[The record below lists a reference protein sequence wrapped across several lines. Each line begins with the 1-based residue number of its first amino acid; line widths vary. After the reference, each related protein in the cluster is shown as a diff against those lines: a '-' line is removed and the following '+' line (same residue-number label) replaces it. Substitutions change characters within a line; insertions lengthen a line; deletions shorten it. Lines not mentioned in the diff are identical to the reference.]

1 MSERVSRIARG
12 SLGVWVSGEATHS
25 VIPTLP
31 HPKTALPGPD
41 DTLRRVLPNGIT
53 VLARENWSAPSV
65 VLEGYLLAGNLD
77 EPADLPGLA
86 SFTVGMLSRGTQR
99 RSFAEI
105 NEAIEGIGAS
115 IGFSPDR
122 HMTNFSTKSLAED
135 LDLVLDVLA
144 DELRHP
150 SFPPEYVEK
159 MRSLRLSAI
168 AERENDTRQMAGRA
182 FRQLMY
188 GKHPLGR
195 DMLGTRKSVRAVRRA
210 LLSDF
215 HQRFFQPEG
224 MVIVAVGAV
233 PAEVAVEKIA
243 GAFGD
248 WTGSRPQRSALPE
261 LLPLAATRQRRIA
274 MPDKSQADIVLG
286 WPAMR
291 RDEPDFDAAR
301 LANTVLGV
309 FGMMGRLGANV
320 RERQGM
326 AYYAYSR
333 LSADREP
340 GTWAAIAGVNPTN
353 VDRAVAAM
361 LAEVRRLRD
370 EPVSADELEDCR
382 RYLIGSLPLHL
393 ETNDGVASTLVDIEW
408 HGLGLDYLARY
419 ANIIRGLTAD
429 QLQAAAQKYL
439 NPDAYVLAVAGP

>member
-1 MSERVSRIARG
+1 MTRSNNPGRAARLSVAPSAGG
-12 SLGVWVSGEATHS
+12 STS
-25 VIPTLP
+25 PY
-31 HPKTALPGPD
+31 PGPD

-65 VLEGYLLAGNLD
+65 VVEGYVIAGNLD
-77 EPADLPGLA
+77 EPAELPGLA
-86 SFTVGMLSRGTQR
+86 SFTVGMLSRGTER
-99 RSFAEI
+99 RSFTEI

-122 HMTNFSTKSLAED
+122 HVTNFSAKSLAED

-150 SFPPEYVEK
+150 AFPPEHVEK
-159 MRSLRLSAI
+159 LRGLRLSAI
-168 AERENDTRQMAGRA
+168 AERENDTRHMAGRA
-182 FRQLMY
+182 FRELMY
-188 GKHPLGR
+188 GDHPLGR
-195 DMLGTRKSVRAVRRA
+195 DLLGTREAVRAVRRD
-210 LLSDF
+210 LLAEF
-215 HQRFFQPEG
+215 YQRFFQPEG
-224 MVIVAVGAV
+224 MVVVVVGAV
-233 PAEVAVEKIA
+233 SAEVAVQKIA
-243 GAFGD
+243 AVFGD
-248 WTGSRPQRSALPE
+248 WVGRRPARPPLPTALQLNE
-261 LLPLAATRQRRIA
+261 LRQRHVSMA
-274 MPDKSQADIVLG
+274 DKSQSDIVLG

-291 RDEPDFDAAR
+291 RAAPDFDAAR

-340 GTWAAIAGVNPTN
+340 GTWAAIAGVNPAN
-353 VDRAVAAM
+353 VNRAVAAM
-361 LAEVRRLRD
+361 LDEVRRLRD
-370 EPVSADELEDCR
+370 EPVPAAELEDCK

-419 ANIIRGLTAD
+419 AGIINSLTAD
-429 QLQAAAQKYL
+429 QVQAAAQKYL
-439 NPDAYVLAVAGP
+439 DPAAYVLAVAGP